1 MSNIIALHLELRNKT
16 YKHSKYEGFKIS
28 DPKPRDIHKA
38 KVRDRLLHHAIYRKL
53 YPFFDKTFIADS
65 YSCRVNKGTHKA
77 IDRFRNFTYKVSK
90 NHTRTAWVL
99 KCDIRKFFASIDQQ
113 VMLEII
119 KGYIPDKDIF
129 SLLSEIVGSFHST
142 EKGKGLP
149 LGNLTSQLF
158 INIYMNEFDQFM
170 KHKIKAKY
178 YIRYADDF
186 VILSD
191 DKGWLIDILPKISD
205 FLENKLNLHLHPKK
219 VSITTIASGVDFL
232 GWILFPDHRVVRTIT
247 KQRMFRGI
255 KKKQGSPQTVQSYLG
270 LVSHGNAKKLKGNIE
285 SYASSGFLP
294 KSGI

>member
-1 MSNIIALHLELRNKT
+1 
-16 YKHSKYEGFKIS
+16 
-28 DPKPRDIHKA
+28 
-38 KVRDRLLHHAIYRKL
+38 
-53 YPFFDKTFIADS
+53 
-65 YSCRVNKGTHKA
+65 
-77 IDRFRNFTYKVSK
+77 
-90 NHTRTAWVL
+90 
-99 KCDIRKFFASIDQQ
+99 
-113 VMLEII
+113 
-119 KGYIPDKDIF
+119 
-129 SLLSEIVGSFHST
+129 
-142 EKGKGLP
+142 
-149 LGNLTSQLF
+149 
-158 INIYMNEFDQFM
+158 MNEFDQFM

-191 DKGWLIDILPKISD
+191 NKSWLIDILPKISD

-294 KSGI
+294 KYDI